1 MTLFPSDLQLLIGAA
16 TIAIVVAVVAVGKV
30 VIWWVTRD

>member
-1 MTLFPSDLQLLIGAA
+1 MTLLPSAPQLLIGTAA
-16 TIAIVVAVVAVGKV
+16 VVIVLMVVAVGKA

>member
-1 MTLFPSDLQLLIGAA
+1 MTLSPSATQLLIGAA
-16 TIAIVVAVVAVGKV
+16 AVVIVLMVVAIGKF

>member
-1 MTLFPSDLQLLIGAA
+1 MTLLPSATQLLIGTAA
-16 TIAIVVAVVAVGKV
+16 VVIVLMVVAVGKA